1 MKRDLITEQDH
12 PAHIAELE
20 SELKAAHAEVA
31 RLKHDCV
38 SGLLGRQAFE
48 DLMDTVFEPR
58 RAGDGALGIIM
69 VDIDNFKKVN
79 DEFGHRV
86 GDDVIAKVAAAI
98 KGCSRSTDHVARYGG
113 EEFVSI
119 IARADTLG
127 ISLLSERIRSTVENL
142 ESPGNPKVTVSV
154 GFSVQQKTD
163 KGSWDILERADRA
176 LFAAKKAGR
185 NRVECNES

>member
-12 PAHIAELE
+12 LIHIADLE
-20 SELKAAHAEVA
+20 SALKAAHDEVA

-69 VDIDNFKKVN
+69 CDIDHFKKVN

-119 IARADTLG
+119 ARAGTFGL
-127 ISLLSERIRSTVENL
+127 SLLSERIRSTVENL

-154 GFSVQQKTD
+154 GFSVQPKTD

-185 NRVECNES
+185 NRVESF